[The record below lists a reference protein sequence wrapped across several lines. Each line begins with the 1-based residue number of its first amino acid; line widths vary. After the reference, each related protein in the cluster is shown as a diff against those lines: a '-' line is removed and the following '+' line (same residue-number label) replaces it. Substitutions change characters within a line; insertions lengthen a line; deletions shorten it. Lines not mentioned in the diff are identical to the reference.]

1 MCGQWELR
9 QNFSPVNVLAIGTK
23 AAQDFTV
30 VDVWATGTESE
41 FQSSGSV
48 SKMNQ
53 DYPGVHCSGCVGNR
67 N

>member
-41 FQSSGSV
+41 FQSSGCV
-48 SKMNQ
+48 S
-53 DYPGVHCSGCVGNR
+53 YR